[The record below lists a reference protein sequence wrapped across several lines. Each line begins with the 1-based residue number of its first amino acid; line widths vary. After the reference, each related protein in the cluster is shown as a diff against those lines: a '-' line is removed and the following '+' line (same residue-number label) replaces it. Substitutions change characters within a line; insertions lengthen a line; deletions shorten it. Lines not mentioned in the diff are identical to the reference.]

1 MKQNANVTAS
11 YFQLIDKYFKHLKIS
26 PKILAAEEI
35 SKRKL
40 YKHSLKNYIKMFY
53 TVKVKDYIR
62 VPPSMFNLSTTEAVL
77 KNIKSSFE
85 NYISKDIGFVLN
97 VVNVTNVKE
106 GVIIPGDGAGYY
118 EAEFDLLAFKP
129 ELNEIVFGKVRDI
142 TDFGAFLDIGGVEGM
157 VHISQSM
164 DDFVS
169 FSKEKVLTGK
179 KSNRSVKVGD
189 RCRARIIAVSY
200 KDPNN
205 PKIGLTM
212 RQEGLGK
219 VEWLTEDTQPKEAPV
234 EKEEKTEKPK
244 KKKSKE

>member
-1 MKQNANVTAS
+1 
-11 YFQLIDKYFKHLKIS
+11 
-26 PKILAAEEI
+26 
-35 SKRKL
+35 
-40 YKHSLKNYIKMFY
+40 MFY

-62 VPPSMFNLSTTEAVL
+62 VPPSMFNLTTKEAVL
-77 KNIKSSFE
+77 KNIKSSYE
-85 NYISKDIGFVLN
+85 NYISKEIGFVLN
-97 VVNVTNVKE
+97 VVNITTVKE

-118 EAEFDLLAFKP
+118 EAEFDLLTFKP

-169 FSKEKVLTGK
+169 FSKEKVLSGK
-179 KSNRSVKVGD
+179 KSNRSIKVGD

-219 VEWLTEDTQPKEAPV
+219 LEWLSEDAEPKEIPV
-234 EKEEKTEKPK
+234 EKKEEKAEKPK
-244 KKKSKE
+244 KKSKE